1 MDKILYCFLIF
12 ILFFTHTCA
21 QNNKQ
26 QAVNQPQQTNNQPP
40 KTIID
45 SSGQI
50 LESRIL
56 PSEGFERI
64 AITQHSFAAYLRQLP
79 LKPHGAEVL
88 LYDGRTKHNYNVY
101 EAVIDLPIGKRDL
114 HQCADAIMR
123 LRAEYLW
130 NKKQYDEIHFNFT
143 NGFRADYSKWMNGQR
158 IAVNGNQVSWTSR
171 RSPSNTYT
179 DFWKYME
186 MVFAYAGT
194 LSLDKELHSINLSE
208 LSIGDVFIHG
218 GSPGH
223 AIIIVD
229 MAIHPETNKKIF
241 LLAQSYMP
249 AQEIQILKNPMNENI
264 SPWYATDFGEILST
278 PEWTFKRSD
287 LKRF

>member
-1 MDKILYCFLIF
+1 MNKITYCLLTLILGS
-12 ILFFTHTCA
+12 IQACA
-21 QNNKQ
+21 QNDVQ
-26 QAVNQPQQTNNQPP
+26 QANQQLQSTNNHV
-40 KTIID
+40 KSIIVD
-45 SSGQI
+45 TSGQTI
-50 LESRIL
+50 GTRIL
-56 PSEGFERI
+56 PPIGFKRMNVS
-64 AITQHSFAAYLRQLP
+64 TSSFANYLRQLP
-79 LKPHGAEVL
+79 LKPQGSEVL

-101 EAVIDLPIGKRDL
+101 EAVVDLPIGKRDL

-130 NKKQYDEIHFNFT
+130 NEKQYDQIHFNFT
-143 NGFRADYSKWMNGQR
+143 NGFRVDYSKWMKGQR
-158 IAVNGNQVSWTSR
+158 IAVNGNQVSWTNR
-171 RSPSNTYT
+171 RSPSNTYA

-186 MVFAYAGT
+186 IIFAYAGT
-194 LSLDKELHSINLSE
+194 LSLDKELHAINISA

-223 AIIIVD
+223 AIIVVD
-229 MAIHPETNKKIF
+229 VAVDSDNNEKLF

-249 AQEIQILKNPMNENI
+249 AQEIQILKNPNDEN
-264 SPWYATDFGEILST
+264 SPWYSVDFGEILQT